1 VEKFDK
7 FEKLDR
13 QIEQT
18 IHEVENM
25 NRHDFFEKFIHN
37 SFVFAAVWACFLN
50 LIIETLGRYSTVG
63 IWGGLHFMVDEPL
76 VFCYNSLI
84 IFATILIASVF
95 RRRTFVFLILSV
107 FWLIIGIVNGVI
119 LLKRMT
125 PFTVKDLS
133 NLEDG
138 FSIISNYINLKKS

>member
-1 VEKFDK
+1 MEKFDK

-37 SFVFAAVWACFLN
+37 SFMFAAVWACFLN

-63 IWGGLHFMVDEPL
+63 IWGGGFLNEHKHIHRHI
-76 VFCYNSLI
+76 YA
-84 IFATILIASVF
+84 FAFYAQ
-95 RRRTFVFLILSV
+95 
-107 FWLIIGIVNGVI
+107 IVV
-119 LLKRMT
+119 
-125 PFTVKDLS
+125 S
-133 NLEDG
+133 
-138 FSIISNYINLKKS
+138 